1 LFSGF
6 DSNKKRDK
14 SRKDPSIGSPSGEL
28 RTPPMTG
35 AFTHGQDPRDMG
47 GVTIQEYSRN
57 QKIPEPEAWRQLRRG
72 ELVGRTFEGRLYV
85 FTNVQDPLP
94 VNIESQLSPAINE
107 LIAHEQEEN
116 LLSYRLDRHD
126 FPVTKESE
134 TSQELEME
142 KILAGTDELVHAT
155 LSAQFSA
162 SSLPPLPSDEPEIL
176 KDSERTFHGASSSP
190 QVLPVATERVTNTE
204 LALLL
209 DHLSLA
215 KEENREILKM
225 TQESI
230 RKVTE
235 LTDTIVEMKDTVI
248 DAKETQIMF
257 LKDQLETRE
266 KEIRKLMQQK
276 EDLEILAQT
285 IMATQHHEKSN

>member
-14 SRKDPSIGSPSGEL
+14 SRKDPSIGVTAGDERP
-28 RTPPMTG
+28 TPNAG
-35 AFTHGQDPRDMG
+35 AFSQGQNPRDMG
-47 GVTIQEYSRN
+47 GVTIQEYS
-57 QKIPEPEAWRQLRRG
+57 KAKKVPEPEAWRQLRRG

-85 FTNVQDPLP
+85 FTNAQDALP
-94 VNIESQLSPAINE
+94 ENIQNQLSPAISE
-107 LIAHEQEEN
+107 LLAEAPEESRSNQAILLHEEKVVLQELGIEKQLFVPSEQSETTIAHKN
-116 LLSYRLDRHD
+116 SML
-126 FPVTKESE
+126 P
-134 TSQELEME
+134 
-142 KILAGTDELVHAT
+142 
-155 LSAQFSA
+155 
-162 SSLPPLPSDEPEIL
+162 LPPLPIDEPQVPGGQ
-176 KDSERTFHGASSSP
+176 ERTVFGASNSSP
-190 QVLPVATERVTNTE
+190 MLPATTERITNTE

-248 DAKETQIMF
+248 EAKETQIMF

-285 IMATQHHEKSN
+285 IMATQQPEKRR

>member
-6 DSNKKRDK
+6 ESNKKRDK
-14 SRKDPSIGSPSGEL
+14 SRRDPNIETTANEQRPQSNA
-28 RTPPMTG
+28 G
-35 AFTHGQDPRDMG
+35 AFSHGQDPRDVG
-47 GVTIQEYSRN
+47 GVTIQEFSKS
-57 QKIPEPEAWRQLRRG
+57 QKIPEPEAWRRLRRG
-72 ELVGRTFEGRLYV
+72 ELVGRTFKGRLYV
-85 FTNVQDPLP
+85 FTNVQDAIPEN
-94 VNIESQLSPAINE
+94 VQSQLSPIINE
-107 LIAHEQEEN
+107 LLADGPEVYSDRKSPSSEESNVTMQEASIEK
-116 LLSYRLDRHD
+116 H
-126 FPVTKESE
+126 
-134 TSQELEME
+134 ME
-142 KILAGTDELVHAT
+142 GTDDLVSAT
-155 LSAQFSA
+155 LSSKLSDSA
-162 SSLPPLPSDEPEIL
+162 LPPLPTDEIDAF
-176 KDSERTFHGASSSP
+176 KQQERIFHGATSSA
-190 QVLPVATERVTNTE
+190 QILPISTEKVTNTE

-257 LKDQLETRE
+257 LKEQLETRE

-285 IMATQHHEKSN
+285 IMATQHPEKRK

>member
-1 LFSGF
+1 MFSGF

-14 SRKDPSIGSPSGEL
+14 SRKDPSIGSPSTEQ
-28 RTPPMTG
+28 RTSPMTG

-47 GVTIQEYSRN
+47 GVTIQEYSRS

-85 FTNVQDPLP
+85 FTDVQETLP
-94 VNIESQLSPAINE
+94 ENIESQLSPAINE
-107 LIAHEQEEN
+107 LIADEPQEV
-116 LLSYRLDRHD
+116 LLSDTLEQHD
-126 FPVTKESE
+126 FPTHEESK
-134 TSQELEME
+134 TLQELDME
-142 KILAGTDELVHAT
+142 KPMAGTDDLVHAT
-155 LSAQFSA
+155 LSSKFSA
-162 SSLPPLPSDEPEIL
+162 SSLPPLPGSESDAL
-176 KDSERTFHGASSSP
+176 RDNDRTFHGASSSP
-190 QVLPVATERVTNTE
+190 QVLPATTERVTNTE

-285 IMATQHHEKSN
+285 IMATQQPEKRK

>member
-1 LFSGF
+1 MFSGF
-6 DSNKKRDK
+6 ESNKKRDK
-14 SRKDPSIGSPSGEL
+14 SRKDPSIGSSSNEQRPL
-28 RTPPMTG
+28 TMTG

-47 GVTIQEYSRN
+47 GVTIQEYSKI

-85 FTNVQDPLP
+85 FTNVQDTLP
-94 VNIESQLSPAINE
+94 ENIENQLSPAINE
-107 LIAHEQEEN
+107 LLADEPEDI
-116 LLSYRLDRHD
+116 LLSDTFDQHD
-126 FPVTKESE
+126 FPQVQGSV
-134 TSQELEME
+134 TSQELDLE
-142 KILAGTDELVHAT
+142 KKISGTDDLVHAT
-155 LSAQFSA
+155 LSARFSS
-162 SSLPPLPSDEPEIL
+162 SSLPPIPNDGTETS
-176 KDSERTFHGASSSP
+176 KDTERTFQGASTNP

-248 DAKETQIMF
+248 EAKETQIMF
-257 LKDQLETRE
+257 LRDQLETRE

-285 IMATQHHEKSN
+285 IMATQHPEKRK

>member
-1 LFSGF
+1 
-6 DSNKKRDK
+6 
-14 SRKDPSIGSPSGEL
+14 
-28 RTPPMTG
+28 M
-35 AFTHGQDPRDMG
+35 Q
-47 GVTIQEYSRN
+47 
-57 QKIPEPEAWRQLRRG
+57 
-72 ELVGRTFEGRLYV
+72 
-85 FTNVQDPLP
+85 
-94 VNIESQLSPAINE
+94 
-107 LIAHEQEEN
+107 
-116 LLSYRLDRHD
+116 
-126 FPVTKESE
+126 
-134 TSQELEME
+134 
-142 KILAGTDELVHAT
+142 AT
-155 LSAQFSA
+155 LSAKFSP
-162 SSLPPLPSDEPEIL
+162 SSLPPIPNEGTETSKEND
-176 KDSERTFHGASSSP
+176 RTFQGASSGA

-248 DAKETQIMF
+248 EAKETQIMF
-257 LKDQLETRE
+257 LRDQLETRE

-285 IMATQHHEKSN
+285 IMATQHPEKRK

>member
-1 LFSGF
+1 MFSGF

-14 SRKDPSIGSPSGEL
+14 SRRDPNIGISSTEQ
-28 RTPPMTG
+28 RSTPMTG
-35 AFTHGQDPRDMG
+35 AFTHGQDPRELG
-47 GVTIQEYSRN
+47 GVTIQEFSKS

-85 FTNVQDPLP
+85 FTNVQDALP
-94 VNIESQLSPAINE
+94 KNILGQMSPALSE
-107 LIAHEQEEN
+107 LLADETEDTQKQRDLSSQE
-116 LLSYRLDRHD
+116 D
-126 FPVTKESE
+126 SE
-134 TSQELEME
+134 TTQELSMDQHST
-142 KILAGTDELVHAT
+142 GTEELVDTT
-155 LSAQFSA
+155 LASTFSA
-162 SSLPPLPSDEPEIL
+162 TALPPLPSDESQSFS
-176 KDSERTFHGASSSP
+176 DNDRQFHGASSNP
-190 QVLPVATERVTNTE
+190 QVLPVATGKVTNTE

-248 DAKETQIMF
+248 DAKETQIIF

-285 IMATQHHEKSN
+285 IMATQHPEKRK